1 MTPEQDQSTYGADKT
16 NAHKEIEMAYGVF
29 EKMNFSTPKRR
40 VMVDVVFQ
48 SVAEAVDYFNAN
60 GHFAEA
66 DADGHDAADVCT
78 KFGTVLMV
86 EAI

>member
-1 MTPEQDQSTYGADKT
+1 MT
-16 NAHKEIEMAYGVF
+16 YGVF
-29 EKMNFSTPKRR
+29 EQINIGHTKRR
-40 VMVDVVFQ
+40 VMPEVSFG
-48 SVAEAVDYFNAN
+48 SISEAVDYFNAN
-60 GHFAEA
+60 GHFVEA